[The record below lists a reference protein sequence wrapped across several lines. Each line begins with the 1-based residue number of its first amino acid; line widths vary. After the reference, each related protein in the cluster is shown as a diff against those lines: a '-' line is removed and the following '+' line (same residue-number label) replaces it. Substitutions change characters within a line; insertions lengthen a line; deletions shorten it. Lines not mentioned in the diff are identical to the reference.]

1 VTPTKGSTK
10 SPSKSS
16 SKSSSKSPSQSPSQ
30 SPSNSSSKSPTRGP
44 AKGSAKTAT
53 KSPARSATKSPAKAP
68 ARSPAGRAASR
79 PPIKIRVED
88 LPQIER
94 GPAPGGRSRPEA
106 SVADI
111 GPHLEARRER
121 EGRSGFRRYAWRFA
135 IVVAIGGLGV
145 GAWALL
151 HSSLFGAKV
160 VTVTGPLTAEQRAE
174 VLAASGLSTHPPL
187 IDVNPGAIGA
197 RVSRIPWVAN
207 ARVSR
212 HWPDGVSVSVGRR
225 VPVAVMARPG
235 GGYVE
240 VDRTGRILSASA
252 SAPAGL
258 AQLKAPVRAGPVGSW
273 LAASASPSLAVAAS
287 LPPALRPEV
296 AAVVAQ
302 PQGEVDLQ
310 LTSPLTVRLGTVTQL
325 RQKYEAAAAILAG
338 ASLQAGD
345 VIDATVPQT
354 TFVGPQQS
362 G

>member
-1 VTPTKGSTK
+1 M
-10 SPSKSS
+10 
-16 SKSSSKSPSQSPSQ
+16 
-30 SPSNSSSKSPTRGP
+30 
-44 AKGSAKTAT
+44 
-53 KSPARSATKSPAKAP
+53 
-68 ARSPAGRAASR
+68 
-79 PPIKIRVED
+79 
-88 LPQIER
+88 
-94 GPAPGGRSRPEA
+94 
-106 SVADI
+106 
-111 GPHLEARRER
+111 
-121 EGRSGFRRYAWRFA
+121 A
-135 IVVAIGGLGV
+135 IAGLGV
-145 GAWALL
+145 GAWAIL

-160 VTVTGPLTAEQRAE
+160 VTVTGPLTAGQRAE

-197 RVSRIPWVAN
+197 RVSRIPWVAD

-212 HWPDGVSVSVGRR
+212 HWPDGVSLSVRRR

-240 VDRTGRILSASA
+240 VDRTGRILSAPA
-252 SAPAGL
+252 SAPAGV

-296 AAVVAQ
+296 ASVVAQ

-310 LTSPLTVRLGTVTQL
+310 LTSPLTVHLGTATEL
-325 RQKYEAAAAILAG
+325 RRKYEAAAAILAG

-345 VIDATVPQT
+345 VIDVSVPQT
-354 TFVGPQQS
+354 GWVGPQQP